1 MFLARSPR
9 LVPSQALMGT
19 PGEASDSD
27 KKDLLGLTVSVCH
40 DLAAQLTVVAVC
52 WGREFVPELT
62 RKQAALQQAGAWQN
76 LHRPAPRKSPL
87 PAKRHF
93 PRSATSTSWG
103 ASLHNER
110 LWGTFPMETVAPG
123 RQLSPTLHSLFASLV
138 KSSFV

>member
-19 PGEASDSD
+19 PGEASDSN

-110 LWGTFPMETVAPG
+110 LWGTFLMETVASG

>member
-1 MFLARSPR
+1 
-9 LVPSQALMGT
+9 MGT
-19 PGEASDSD
+19 PGEASDSN

-87 PAKRHF
+87 LAKRHF

-110 LWGTFPMETVAPG
+110 LWGTILMETVAPG